1 MSVLNV
7 PLQINRGNYTTS
19 TSSSLLEGEP
29 FLDSITGTLYVKSI
43 RNSDVSITGKSGSTN
58 RLYNINNSWMFN
70 FDATNPSSCTIGGYK
85 VDYIIE
91 GTKTRF
97 QFYPQTDIIIN
108 STQLRRLETTTLSNS
123 MYGTSLPSSGEDGQ
137 LFFLIS

>member
-7 PLQINRGNYTTS
+7 PIQINRGTFDS
-19 TSSSLLEGEP
+19 TIRSNLKDGEP
-29 FLDSITGTLYVKSI
+29 FFDLDSNTLYIKDS
-43 RNSDVSITGKSGSTN
+43 NSYTVNISGNSERTN
-58 RLYNINNSWMFN
+58 KLYNINNSWMFS
-70 FDATNPSSCTIGGYK
+70 FDATNPSSCTIGGYR